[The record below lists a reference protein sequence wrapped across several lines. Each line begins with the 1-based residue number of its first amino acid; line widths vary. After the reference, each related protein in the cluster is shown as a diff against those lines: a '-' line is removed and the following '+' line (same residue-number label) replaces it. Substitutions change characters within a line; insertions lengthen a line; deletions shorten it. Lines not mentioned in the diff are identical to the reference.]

1 MKTYLS
7 VHDPSSQNPAIS
19 ITCLEPDRSE
29 ETTELPTTKG
39 DNQVSD
45 TYNATSESTNLIP
58 AQRTS
63 TASLVAG
70 FEQDTENTQN
80 QPDSK
85 DTKCDHRKITCS
97 KIQNTQKQVL

>member
-1 MKTYLS
+1 MNYIIKPVS
-7 VHDPSSQNPAIS
+7 VYFVFCYM

-45 TYNATSESTNLIP
+45 TYNPTSESTNLIP

-70 FEQDTENTQN
+70 FELDWNDKLTFSTR
-80 QPDSK
+80 
-85 DTKCDHRKITCS
+85 TMGI
-97 KIQNTQKQVL
+97 